1 MEYRFCLNKKGTSR
15 NKPYLSIMNSEK
27 STYPSHKNRVL
38 AEGFRTSDNFY
49 RSDKIIRNYLQHNLL
64 KEGLAYMLDK
74 LEIQGKESAGR
85 MNALSQ
91 LADKN
96 GPELI
101 KRNRLGEAINDN
113 TFHPS
118 YWELSE
124 IVV

>member
-15 NKPYLSIMNSEK
+15 NKPYLSILNSEK

-49 RSDKIIRNYLQHNLL
+49 RSDKIFRNYLQHNLL

-85 MNALSQ
+85 INALSQ

-96 GPELI
+96 WPELI
-101 KRNRLGEAINDN
+101 KRNRLGEAINDI

-124 IVV
+124 IAV